1 MIASENLI
9 KPFDVKDKT
18 TESPSINDEYVYNL
32 EYTTEDE
39 LVVYYNKLVLSLYGE
54 NKLEFI
60 DGNKFNLTHSNV
72 IIL

>member
-9 KPFDVKDKT
+9 KPFDVK
-18 TESPSINDEYVYNL
+18 DEYVYNL

-72 IIL
+72 IIR